1 MKTRSRSTSSAI
13 LASAIAA
20 TLMIAGSATAAPSA
34 RASAKA
40 KDVFNS
46 RGPAANVELPSHAKA
61 NSGVKGTLDANAL
74 SAPTLSLTLADGRT
88 IEARLQRV
96 SKNDKAGRQSW
107 VGTFDDSPGSVLV
120 LTRHK
125 GVVTGFANYGG
136 KVLELQP
143 SDGTGEHLL
152 FEVDNSRLPQGEV
165 VRRPQKQASDAVATA
180 SDFGLGGSTLTA
192 ADNVVQDVLVVYSAA
207 SAARYGQAALEGM
220 IQSAVEAANQAY
232 QNSQI
237 AVTLNPVG
245 VQQTSLNELSTMDAT
260 VTALQTDRSVAQLR
274 DQLGA
279 DLVIMVSENSEYCGL
294 SNLMTSNSTSF
305 APYAFGVVYSACL
318 SNQSLAHELGH
329 QQGVMHDRD
338 SSPYGGAYPYSY
350 GYRVCASDG
359 TGFRDIMSYS
369 CSGAPRV
376 LLFSN
381 PNVSYNGH
389 PAGISY
395 ESSPSSAA
403 ENARSLNN
411 TAATVAAFRGST
423 APTPGGSTAPTAP
436 SNLGVR
442 SAEYNR
448 VSLAWLDNATNE
460 AGYKLE
466 RSNDGVGFAEIATLG
481 ADIGSY
487 IDGSVNARSTYYYR
501 VRAFN
506 SAGTSGYSNAV
517 NVTVPDAPPPPP
529 PAPTGVSARDNA
541 DGSASVS
548 WSVASNSTATS
559 YEVQRETYDSR
570 RNRWRGNTT
579 VATVPASV
587 SSVIDMSGTGTF
599 RYSVR
604 AANASGSSA
613 YAGPA
618 QVTVTGSSGSGS
630 KGGGSSGKGKG
641 KKGG

>member
-1 MKTRSRSTSSAI
+1 MKTRSRSNSSAI

-20 TLMIAGSATAAPSA
+20 TLLIAGSATAAPSA
-34 RASAKA
+34 AASAKA
-40 KDVFNS
+40 KAVFNN

-61 NSGVKGTLDANAL
+61 NSGTSGALDTSALDA
-74 SAPTLSLTLADGRT
+74 STLNLTLADGRV

-96 SKNDKAGRQSW
+96 SKDDKAGRKSW
-107 VGTFDDSPGSVLV
+107 VGTVDSMPGSMLV

-125 GVVTGFANYGG
+125 GIVTGFANYGG

-143 SDGTGEHLL
+143 SDGTGQHLL

-165 VRRPQKQASDAVATA
+165 VRRPQKQASDAVATP
-180 SDFGLGGSTLTA
+180 SDYGLGGSALTA

-207 SAARYGQAALEGM
+207 SAARYGQATLEGM

-245 VQQTSLNELSTMDAT
+245 VQQTSLNELSSMDAT
-260 VTALQTDRSVAQLR
+260 VTALQTNQSVAQLR

-338 SSPYGGAYPYSY
+338 SSPYGGVYPYSY

-381 PNVSYNGH
+381 PNVNYNGH
-389 PAGISY
+389 AAGVSY
-395 ESSPSSAA
+395 EMSPSQAA

-411 TAATVAAFRGST
+411 TAATVAAFRSSGNPQPPSNT
-423 APTPGGSTAPTAP
+423 TPAAP
-436 SNLGVR
+436 SGLSAR
-442 SAEYNR
+442 SVAYNQ
-448 VSLAWLDNATNE
+448 VSLGWLDNANNE
-460 AGYKLE
+460 SGFKLE
-466 RSNDGVGFAEIATLG
+466 RSSDGVAFTEVATLG
-481 ADIGSY
+481 ADTSSY
-487 IDGSVNARSTYYYR
+487 TDGSVNARSTYYYR
-501 VRAFN
+501 LRAYN
-506 SAGTSGYSNAV
+506 SAGSSGFSNAI
-517 NVTVPDAPPPPP
+517 NVTTPDAPPPPP
-529 PAPTGVSARDNA
+529 PPPTAVAAADNA
-541 DGSASVS
+541 DGSATVS
-548 WSVASNSTATS
+548 WSAASGSATS
-559 YEVQRETYDSR
+559 FEVMRESYDSR
-570 RNRWRGNTT
+570 RKRWRSATT
-579 VATVPASV
+579 VGTVPSSV
-587 SSVIDMSGTGTF
+587 SSLIDASGSGTF

-604 AANASGSSA
+604 SSNASGRSA

-618 QVTVTGSSGSGS
+618 QVNVT
-630 KGGGSSGKGKG
+630 GGGSSSGNTGKGGGRGKGKG
-641 KKGG
+641 G